1 MNELFQFPQT
11 ECLTKRGWLGHV
23 ALLTNRDGVAR
34 DCHTAMLTGNG
45 TAHIVNLNELKRIA
59 GDHVTI
65 YTDDEDDDIT
75 FSFKQMTDDEWQA
88 MLAAVHH
95 DYLSAPRT
103 YLMRWNPA
111 ISSVKIAD
119 YDKDVAEADAWM
131 PRYWNWSIW
140 EHEDALRG
148 DRYFMLREGD
158 GVAPGIYYAGDF
170 LSEPWAGDDW
180 RGSGKQRY
188 YVDMDC
194 EHARLSDKGPWLTTE
209 ELEAALPTV
218 NWRIGHSG
226 ELLSPEV
233 AAKLHEMWQHAVENG
248 QETEADEEE
257 EADEDEL
264 VEPDLTEGQALD
276 EALYLMRN
284 AHCEQTDKAG
294 KPYLL
299 HPLRVAH
306 NCQTIE
312 QKTVAL
318 LHDVIEDGEYTV
330 EELREYRFPERIVE
344 AVEALTRNEGESYED
359 FIERCAANPLARYV
373 KIRDLRDNLDV
384 TRLET
389 IDAAA
394 TERINKYLRAL
405 RRLE

>member
-1 MNELFQFPQT
+1 MNKLFQFPQT
-11 ECLTKRGWLGHV
+11 MCCTERGCLDTV

-34 DCHTAMLTGNG
+34 NCHSAMLTGNG
-45 TAHIVNLNELKRIA
+45 SAHIVKLDELKRIA

-88 MLAAVHH
+88 MLAAVRH

-111 ISSVKIAD
+111 ISSVNTDD
-119 YDKDVAEADAWM
+119 YDKYVVEFEDWW
-131 PRYWNWSIW
+131 PGWNWSIW
-140 EHEDALRG
+140 EHEDAMRG

-158 GVAPGIYYAGDF
+158 GIAPGIYYAGDF
-170 LSEPWAGDDW
+170 TSDPFPGEDW
-180 RGSGKQRY
+180 RGTGKQRY
-188 YVDMDC
+188 YVEMDI

-209 ELEAALPTV
+209 ELEAAIPSV

-226 ELLSPEV
+226 ELLTPEV
-233 AAKLHEMWQHAVENG
+233 ADKLHHMWEQAVESV
-248 QETEADEEE
+248 QESEEE
-257 EADEDEL
+257 EYTDV
-264 VEPDLTEGQALD
+264 VEVEMPDLTESQALD

-330 EELREYRFPERIVE
+330 DELREYRFPERIVE
-344 AVEALTRNEGESYED
+344 AVEALTRNEDESYED

-389 IDAAA
+389 LDAAA

-405 RRLE
+405 NRLE